1 MIRNV
6 IFDLDGTLLDT
17 EYRAIEIK
25 KMILAR
31 HGLDPNDQ
39 LMTRLTARKLKDAL
53 PELLEDKQLVREIL
67 DDYYQFAYD
76 GIDYGKLKLPGSDE
90 LLRQL
95 KKSGYTLA
103 LATISD
109 RSKVDQVLQQCQ
121 WQDIFS
127 YTTTLDDVRKAK
139 PDPETYLTVLEKLG
153 LQAEQT
159 VVVEDSLIGIQA
171 GNRAGLKVICRREP
185 RLNMDQSGADWYVDD
200 LDDIILSISNK

>member
-17 EYRAIEIK
+17 EHRAIEIK
-25 KMILAR
+25 KTVLAR
-31 HGLDPNDQ
+31 HGLEPSEP

-76 GIDYGKLKLPGSDE
+76 SIDYGKLKLPGSDE

-95 KKSGYTLA
+95 KSAGYTLA

-109 RSKVDQVLQQCQ
+109 RSKVDQVLQQCR

-153 LQAEQT
+153 LQPEQT

-171 GNRAGLKVICRREP
+171 GHSAGLRVICRREP
-185 RLNMDQSGADWYVDD
+185 RLNMDQSGADWYVRE
-200 LDDIILSISNK
+200 LNEILNIISPA

>member
-25 KMILAR
+25 KTILAR
-31 HGLDPNDQ
+31 HGLKPDEQ

-53 PELLEDKQLVREIL
+53 PELLEDKRLVREIL

-90 LLRQL
+90 LLQQL
-95 KKSGYTLA
+95 KSVGCTLA

-109 RSKVDQVLQQCQ
+109 RSKVDQVLQQCR

-139 PDPETYLTVLEKLG
+139 PDPETYLTVLEKLR
-153 LQAEQT
+153 LQPEQT

-171 GNRAGLKVICRREP
+171 GHRAGLKVICRREP
-185 RLNMDQSGADWYVDD
+185 RLNMDQSGADWYVSE
-200 LDDIILSISNK
+200 LGEVLNIILEA